1 MRKETIQK
9 WLIQKS
15 WAWFSFVQ
23 VASHLQPS
31 NHEAPKPHR
40 LRMGVKPVTRSGGWE
55 LGRQNCRCPE
65 GSLAYKW
72 QSLDLRQG
80 YFNQQSRSSALS
92 PLPLVFKISEY
103 VMDVHGA
110 EFRRY
115 KVTQWKVSLLILSSC
130 HSISFLIQPTHIPGI
145 VPTFPSVR
153 IDHFTSGTGCCSQG
167 SALCLFHFHRI
178 RHFWFPDFNDFNHPA
193 TAAFSHTNL
202 VIFPLLSFAY
212 FSLSSSLPSFSFIS
226 SFLSPSIHLEIDEV
240 IIRVETDFWK
250 NGLHEI
256 FDPTKWF
263 FGGRLS
269 AKYFRKLKP
278 FLNSFHSHSHWLG

>member
-1 MRKETIQK
+1 MAISRSIIISDPSVYMMRKETIQK

-80 YFNQQSRSSALS
+80 SFNQQSRSSALS

-130 HSISFLIQPTHIPGI
+130 HSISFLIQPTHIPL
-145 VPTFPSVR
+145 
-153 IDHFTSGTGCCSQG
+153 Q
-167 SALCLFHFHRI
+167 A
-178 RHFWFPDFNDFNHPA
+178 
-193 TAAFSHTNL
+193 
-202 VIFPLLSFAY
+202 
-212 FSLSSSLPSFSFIS
+212 
-226 SFLSPSIHLEIDEV
+226 
-240 IIRVETDFWK
+240 
-250 NGLHEI
+250 
-256 FDPTKWF
+256 
-263 FGGRLS
+263 
-269 AKYFRKLKP
+269 
-278 FLNSFHSHSHWLG
+278 